1 MDIYFSEGPLLRW
14 MNGISKQSTKANYQS
29 AFRVYAQF
37 TGLSAAQLIDE
48 VLEDTRRDPR
58 DQKDVLMG
66 RVLSFY
72 RYLKDD
78 YEVKSK
84 GRGPQV
90 VKRKGISDKSAN
102 AWVNGIRSFYGTFDL
117 NVRLKGRH
125 ALPKPRIKHMRMILN
140 AAEVK
145 VLLDNTRSL
154 RDKAVILTL
163 FQGGMDVSTLC
174 KITYGQVK
182 AGLDKDEHPLKL
194 DLQRPKTGVEY
205 YTFIGRDACEA
216 IKVYIKEMESRGL
229 RFTPDMLLFRK
240 ERGKGEAADS
250 AVLQVML
257 KDVAIRSGFVD
268 PETNGKD
275 FNPVGA
281 HAFRESFGSIM
292 TSSGVP
298 GAIVDSWLGHDIGEQ
313 DRAYK
318 SMQFESV
325 RKMYLEREKLLS
337 ISSAIVLDGEERLRK
352 LEQSYENEAV
362 ENEWR
367 RIQLEEQ
374 KEENEQL
381 KKRIQTL
388 EDSMRKT
395 SDDAKKAIKLT
406 DEFKSLLL
414 EEWKREDEA
423 RAKKKKLESID

>member
-1 MDIYFSEGPLLRW
+1 
-14 MNGISKQSTKANYQS
+14 
-29 AFRVYAQF
+29 
-37 TGLSAAQLIDE
+37 
-48 VLEDTRRDPR
+48 
-58 DQKDVLMG
+58 
-66 RVLSFY
+66 
-72 RYLKDD
+72 
-78 YEVKSK
+78 
-84 GRGPQV
+84 
-90 VKRKGISDKSAN
+90 
-102 AWVNGIRSFYGTFDL
+102 
-117 NVRLKGRH
+117 
-125 ALPKPRIKHMRMILN
+125 
-140 AAEVK
+140 
-145 VLLDNTRSL
+145 
-154 RDKAVILTL
+154 
-163 FQGGMDVSTLC
+163 
-174 KITYGQVK
+174 
-182 AGLDKDEHPLKL
+182 
-194 DLQRPKTGVEY
+194 
-205 YTFIGRDACEA
+205 
-216 IKVYIKEMESRGL
+216 
-229 RFTPDMLLFRK
+229 
-240 ERGKGEAADS
+240 
-250 AVLQVML
+250 
-257 KDVAIRSGFVD
+257 
-268 PETNGKD
+268 
-275 FNPVGA
+275 
-281 HAFRESFGSIM
+281 M

-298 GAIVDSWLGHDIGEQ
+298 GAIVGSWLGHDIGEQ

-388 EDSMRKT
+388 EDSMHKT